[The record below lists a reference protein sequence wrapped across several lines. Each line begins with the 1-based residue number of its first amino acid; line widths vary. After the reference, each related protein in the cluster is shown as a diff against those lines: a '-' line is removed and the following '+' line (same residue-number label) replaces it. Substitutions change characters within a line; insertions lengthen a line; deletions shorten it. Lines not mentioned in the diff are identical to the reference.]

1 MNITDIETILDAAVR
16 LAIPLL
22 FAAIG
27 EWIAE
32 RAGTLN
38 LSIEGMMLSGAFVG
52 ALGADL
58 LGSSA
63 LGMIAGAGGGL
74 IIAAVHAQF
83 SYRLWANN
91 FVTGITLT
99 ILAAALTSFLIGEI
113 AIVPQ
118 QAGILTIPVLADIP
132 VIGPALFS
140 QRWPAYL
147 VAPLIPAAWWLV
159 YRSRWGLEI
168 RSAGEHPASA
178 DASGIDVNLR
188 RRQALMLCGLL
199 AGFGGAYLAVAEIG
213 RFSQEMTGGRG
224 FIVLAA
230 VIFGGWR
237 LGGTVLGCLLFGTA
251 DSLRLALPALGYTL
265 NSQLLIMSPYLLA
278 IAVMLIFASRAHR
291 PAALAH
297 PFTRGAG

>member
-1 MNITDIETILDAAVR
+1 MNVNDVETILNAAMR
-16 LAIPLL
+16 LAVPLL

-38 LSIEGMMLSGAFVG
+38 LSIEGMMLGGAFGSIVG
-52 ALGADL
+52 ANVTGSTFLGL
-58 LGSSA
+58 VCGA
-63 LGMIAGAGGGL
+63 LAGAF
-74 IIAAVHAQF
+74 IASLHAQF
-83 SYRLWANN
+83 SYRLSANN
-91 FVTGITLT
+91 FVVGITLT
-99 ILAAALTSFLIGEI
+99 ILTVALTSFLLTEI
-113 AIVPQ
+113 TLDPAQTAIM
-118 QAGILTIPVLADIP
+118 GIPGLESLPL
-132 VIGPALFS
+132 IGPTLFA

-147 VAPLIPAAWWLV
+147 VWPLIPAAWWLV
-159 YRSRWGLEI
+159 YRSRWGLEA
-168 RSAGEHPASA
+168 RAVGENPRSA
-178 DASGIDVNLR
+178 DASGIPVNRR
-188 RRQALMLCGLL
+188 RRQALVFAGLS
-199 AGFGGAYLAVAEIG
+199 AGLGGAHFAISEVG

-237 LGGTVLGCLLFGTA
+237 LKGTVLGCLLFGLA

-265 NSQLLIMSPYLLA
+265 NPQLLISSPYVLA
-278 IAVMLIFASRAHR
+278 LVVMLLVARRSRR